1 MIGINCSG
9 VSGACLSRV
18 LFTIIKGDK
27 FMSIFTGASKQPER
41 ILETAS
47 RSEMRR
53 IVAGGVAGQI
63 VEFYD
68 YALYGMLA
76 ASIGRIFFPSEDP
89 AIGILSAFAVFGVA
103 NVMRPLGGL
112 ILGPLG
118 DRVGRRT
125 ILVISV
131 TIISIATF
139 LVGVLPGEAA
149 IGIAAPILLVLLRLA
164 QGFSAGGELI
174 SVVTYVAEHAP
185 VKRRGFYTAFLQS
198 GATFSFLLASS
209 VVLVVTTMVPAEA
222 FDVWGWRIPFL
233 LALPLGGVAI
243 YLRLR
248 LEESPVFVKLRSE
261 GQLSKTPLREAL
273 TKTPRLIIQ
282 GIMVVALTFS
292 ANFVFL
298 SYFPTYLKE
307 QGFSSQDAFMA
318 TTIGLSLSVVVH
330 PLVGLLSDYLGRK
343 QVAVGASVFFVLLS
357 WPMFAMLASGSL
369 GLVILALGIMTIG
382 LGGGVAVVIC
392 FFTEFTS
399 SRTRM
404 ATFAIGYN
412 IGGAVFGAP
421 VLFVVQLLV
430 IQTGDPR
437 SPAFYLIG
445 AALVS
450 LITLLTIRSY
460 AKPGDALL

>member
-1 MIGINCSG
+1 MT
-9 VSGACLSRV
+9 LS
-18 LFTIIKGDK
+18 
-27 FMSIFTGASKQPER
+27 TGNLQNSQDVITA
-41 ILETAS
+41 AS
-47 RSEMRR
+47 RRDMRR
-53 IVAGGVAGQI
+53 IVAGGVAGQV

-68 YALYGMLA
+68 YALYGLLA
-76 ASIGRIFFPSEDP
+76 ASIGRIFFPSTDP

-131 TIISIATF
+131 TAISLATF

-164 QGFSAGGELI
+164 QGFSAGGEVI
-174 SVVTYVAEHAP
+174 SVVTYIAEHSP

-198 GATFSFLLASS
+198 GATFSFLLASF
-209 VVLVVTTMVPAEA
+209 VVLMVTVWVPQES
-222 FDVWGWRIPFL
+222 FDTWGWRIPFL
-233 LALPLGGVAI
+233 LALPLGGVAV

-248 LEESPVFVKLRSE
+248 LEESPVFMKLRNE
-261 GQLSKTPLREAL
+261 GALAQTPLREAL
-273 TKTPRLIIQ
+273 TKTPKLIIQ
-282 GIMVVALTFS
+282 GITIVALTFS

-298 SYFPTYLKE
+298 SYFPTYLKG
-307 QGFSSQDAFMA
+307 QGFSSQDSFLA
-318 TTIGLSLSVVVH
+318 TTIGLTLSVIFH

-343 QVAVGASVFFVLLS
+343 QVAVGASLFFLVLS
-357 WPMFAMLASGSL
+357 WPMFMLLSSGSL
-369 GLVILALGIMTIG
+369 GLVILALGIMAIG

-412 IGGAVFGAP
+412 IGGAIFGGPA
-421 VLFVVQLLV
+421 LFLVQLLV

-437 SPAFYLIG
+437 SPAYFLIT
-445 AALVS
+445 AAIIT
-450 LITLLTIRSY
+450 LITLLTLRVY
-460 AKPGDALL
+460 AKPGQPLR

>member
-1 MIGINCSG
+1 MT
-9 VSGACLSRV
+9 VSTNDFQNSQDLMTSTSHR
-18 LFTIIKGDK
+18 D
-27 FMSIFTGASKQPER
+27 
-41 ILETAS
+41 
-47 RSEMRR
+47 MRR
-53 IVAGGVAGQI
+53 IVAGGVAGQV

-68 YALYGMLA
+68 YALYGLLA
-76 ASIGRIFFPSEDP
+76 ASIGRIFFPSTDP

-131 TIISIATF
+131 SVISLATF

-164 QGFSAGGELI
+164 QGFSAGGEVI
-174 SVVTYVAEHAP
+174 SVVTYIAEHSP
-185 VKRRGFYTAFLQS
+185 IKRRGFYTAFLQS
-198 GATFSFLLASS
+198 GATFSFLLASV
-209 VVLVVTTMVPAEA
+209 VVLLVTVWVPQES
-222 FDVWGWRIPFL
+222 FDTWGWRIPFL

-248 LEESPVFVKLRSE
+248 LEESPVFMKLRNE
-261 GQLSKTPLREAL
+261 GALAKTPLREAL
-273 TKTPRLIIQ
+273 TKTPKLIFQ
-282 GIMVVALTFS
+282 GIAIVALTFS

-298 SYFPTYLKE
+298 SYFPTYLKG
-307 QGFSSQDAFMA
+307 QGFSSQDSFLA
-318 TTIGLSLSVVVH
+318 TTIGLTLSVIFH
-330 PLVGLLSDYLGRK
+330 PLIGLLSDYLGRK
-343 QVAVGASVFFVLLS
+343 EVAIGASVFFLVLS
-357 WPMFAMLASGSL
+357 WPMFMLLSSGSL
-369 GLVILALGIMTIG
+369 GLVILALGIMAVG

-412 IGGAVFGAP
+412 IGGAVFGGPA
-421 VLFVVQLLV
+421 LFLVQLLV

-437 SPAFYLIG
+437 SPAYYLIT
-445 AALVS
+445 AAVIT
-450 LITLLTIRSY
+450 LIALLTIRVY
-460 AKPGDALL
+460 ARPGQPLR